1 MEILWETQ
9 YIIYLT
15 IVICNFSKNINDQQE
30 IYLIQMNILYY
41 LNYSLFFRT
50 AIQTARDITL
60 DVSRGVQPMETQ
72 GTKRRDRVMM
82 RTESEPGREVSG
94 WIMKILPLLHP
105 PH

>member
-1 MEILWETQ
+1 MEMLWENQ
-9 YIIYLT
+9 YITYLT
-15 IVICNFSKNINDQQE
+15 IVSNFSKIFMINGK
-30 IYLIQMNILYY
+30 YLIQLNILYY
-41 LNYSLFFRT
+41 PNCSLFFRT
-50 AIQTARDITL
+50 AIKTARDMKL

-72 GTKRRDRVMM
+72 NTKRQNRVMM

>member
-1 MEILWETQ
+1 M
-9 YIIYLT
+9 
-15 IVICNFSKNINDQQE
+15 
-30 IYLIQMNILYY
+30 IQLNTLYY

-50 AIQTARDITL
+50 AIKTARDITL
-60 DVSRGVQPMETQ
+60 DVSRGVQPMETLD
-72 GTKRRDRVMM
+72 TKRRDRVMM